1 MTMRSVSLKKTVSL
15 VCALA
20 LILCSV
26 CMTGTADVSA
36 MTADEAK
43 EKLEELQNELV
54 ATNKELAKA
63 KDAIE
68 EAKERAKTYTRR
80 VEIVREQISILQES
94 IDAKKEELSIK
105 QQELDAKVKE
115 HDDTKDLF
123 KTRLRAMYMSNDV
136 TTLSLILG
144 ANSFS
149 EFLVAAEMQSRISQH
164 DTELIEKLQNEA
176 DAIAYQKEIIE
187 GELASLES
195 DMETLED
202 KYSELAA
209 LLQEANEDLSAA
221 QAYKEATEDDYDRI
235 VSELQETQAEWNE
248 LMGTGMYGYVGGYF
262 AWPVPGFN
270 WISSPFGWR
279 TLYGQANWHGGI
291 DIAGGGIYGKPIIA
305 SNTGRVELVRY
316 YSTGYGYHVM
326 IDHGDDYWT
335 VYGHMSSIAV
345 SEGEWVAQGQVIG
358 YVGSTG
364 NSTGPHLHFEIRVNG
379 ERVDPLNYLNYDYEF

>member
-1 MTMRSVSLKKTVSL
+1 MSSKTLKKAVSL
-15 VCALA
+15 VCAFA

-26 CMTGTADVSA
+26 CMTGGAEVSA

-43 EKLEELQNELV
+43 EKLQDLQDELV
-54 ATNKELAKA
+54 AVNKELAKA

-68 EAKERAKTYTRR
+68 EARERAKTYTKR
-80 VEIVREQISILQES
+80 VEIVKEQISILQES
-94 IDAKKEELSIK
+94 IDAKKEELSVK

-149 EFLVAAEMQSRISQH
+149 EFLVAAEMQSKISKH

-187 GELASLES
+187 GELASLEN
-195 DMETLED
+195 DMEILED

-209 LLQEANEDLSAA
+209 LLQEANEDLTAA
-221 QAYKEATEDDYDRI
+221 EAYKQVTEEDYDR
-235 VSELQETQAEWNE
+235 VVAEMQETQAEWNE

-262 AWPVPGFN
+262 VRTGQLARRYRYRRSRHLRQADHRVQHRKSRACALLYDGIR
-270 WISSPFGWR
+270 ISRHDRPRRRLLDRLRTYELNSSFGGRMGRSGAGHRVCGIHRKLHRSPPS
-279 TLYGQANWHGGI
+279 L
-291 DIAGGGIYGKPIIA
+291 
-305 SNTGRVELVRY
+305 
-316 YSTGYGYHVM
+316 
-326 IDHGDDYWT
+326 
-335 VYGHMSSIAV
+335 
-345 SEGEWVAQGQVIG
+345 
-358 YVGSTG
+358 
-364 NSTGPHLHFEIRVNG
+364 
-379 ERVDPLNYLNYDYEF
+379 